1 MNCGRS
7 VGALSFLA
15 GGAIG
20 AGLALLYAPQSG
32 PATRAL
38 LRSKTRASA
47 DALARFKA
55 RALRT
60 GEKLK
65 HEAAHLGSAIRAG
78 VEEELDNAQ
87 REVATLAASVERSPS
102 GGY

>member
-1 MNCGRS
+1 MNCSRS
-7 VGALSFLA
+7 TGALSFFV
-15 GGAIG
+15 GGAVG

-38 LRSKTRASA
+38 LRRKTRASA
-47 DALARFKA
+47 DALASFKA
-55 RALRT
+55 RALRS

-65 HEAAHLGSAIRAG
+65 HEAEQLGSAIRAG

-87 REVATLAASVERSPS
+87 REVATLKASVERSPS
-102 GGY
+102 STY